1 MAKVYTWKL
10 KEKIYDGRGIVTQ
23 LKLMMEC
30 EDGDKSGWCTTV
42 HILEKPHKHYD
53 DWTDEELD
61 AKAEELSESFMK
73 DTLIL
78 E

>member
-1 MAKVYTWKL
+1 MQKIKL
-10 KEKIYDGRGIVTQ
+10 KEKIYDGRGMVTQ
-23 LKLMMEC
+23 LKLMLEC
-30 EDGDKSGWCTTV
+30 EDGDKSGYCTTV

-53 DWTDEELD
+53 DWTEKELD
-61 AKAEELSESFMK
+61 EKAEELSGMMK